1 MIDTCRLHD
10 DLEDF
15 ATYLGVDYDD
25 YYQMIYNLPDE
36 DVDVE
41 VELTAWWWE
50 CVCPKSYTNCS
61 PFFFFIMS
69 TELMVAALRRG
80 KTGDEILTIL
90 DAITSDCEYVES
102 PKIEQVLG
110 IQPTLE
116 TIEFW

>member
-1 MIDTCRLHD
+1 MDWKCL
-10 DLEDF
+10 
-15 ATYLGVDYDD
+15 VDKVTHTV
-25 YYQMIYNLPDE
+25 QLPSF
-36 DVDVE
+36 
-41 VELTAWWWE
+41 LT
-50 CVCPKSYTNCS
+50 
-61 PFFFFIMS
+61 MS

-116 TIEFW
+116 TIEF